1 MEFWKIAVPA
11 ILPPVNLY
19 SIRAKLAVAV
29 AVAVAVG
36 VGVGV
41 AVAVAQTDVGT
52 EACQKFLREAL
63 ENHDFCASAS

>member
-29 AVAVAVG
+29 AVG

-52 EACQKFLREAL
+52 EAFQKFLREAL
-63 ENHDFCASAS
+63 ENQDFCACAS

>member
-19 SIRAKLAVAV
+19 SIRAKLAVG
-29 AVAVAVG
+29 VG

-63 ENHDFCASAS
+63 ENHDFCAYAS